1 MAKLIRADELTKQ
14 IISTL
19 NQYVEDVEI
28 SSVEAAEAVAK
39 DTVAELKQGSPKRK
53 GKGGGKYAKNWTY
66 RDNPHGAEIYNK
78 APTYRLTH
86 LLEKGHA
93 TRNGGRVD
101 AIVHIAPAEERA
113 VKAYEDKII
122 KGLQK

>member
-1 MAKLIRADELTKQ
+1 MAKSIRADELTKQ
-14 IISTL
+14 VMSTL
-19 NQYVEDVEI
+19 NQYVEDVET
-28 SSVEAAEAVAK
+28 SSVESAETVAK
-39 DTVAELKQGSPKRK
+39 DTVAELKQSSPKRK

-66 RDNPHGAEIYNK
+66 RDNPHGVEVYNK